1 MASVAGDGKKGANLK
16 AILIILTLGAAIF
29 VSGCHATSTTNPAA
43 SATATNSI
51 MKFPLQRTEAEWRK
65 ILTPEQYHVLRE
77 AGTERAFT
85 GKYTDTKTPGEYRCA
100 ACGEILFKSDDKFD
114 SHCGWPSFS
123 EIAAQGKVIER
134 VDTSYG
140 MKRTEV
146 LCANCGSHLGHVFDD
161 GPGPKGLRYCI
172 NSASIDL
179 ADTNAPTF
187 KVPEKN

>member
-1 MASVAGDGKKGANLK
+1 MLA
-16 AILIILTLGAAIF
+16 LGAVAF
-29 VSGCHATSTTNPAA
+29 VTGCNAAPTNSPAA
-43 SATATNSI
+43 RNDLTNTNNT
-51 MKFPLQRTEAEWRK
+51 MKFPLQRTEEEWRK
-65 ILTPEQYHVLRE
+65 LLTPEQYHVLRE

-123 EIAAQGKVIER
+123 EVAAQGKVFEHK
-134 VDTSYG
+134 DTSYG
-140 MKRTEV
+140 MIRTEV

-172 NSASIDL
+172 NSASIDMK
-179 ADTNAPTF
+179 DTNLPTW
-187 KVPEKN
+187 KKPEQK

>member
-1 MASVAGDGKKGANLK
+1 MKQLFI
-16 AILIILTLGAAIF
+16 ILILGAVAF
-29 VSGCHATSTTNPAA
+29 VTGCNAAPTNSPAA
-43 SATATNSI
+43 RNNLTETNST
-51 MKFPLQRTEAEWRK
+51 MKFPLQRTEEEWRK
-65 ILTPEQYHVLRE
+65 MLTPEQYHVLRE

-85 GKYTDTKTPGEYRCA
+85 GKYWDSKTPGEYHCA
-100 ACGEILFKSDDKFD
+100 ACGELLFKSDDKFD

-134 VDTSYG
+134 KDTSFG
-140 MKRTEV
+140 MVRTEV

-179 ADTNAPTF
+179 GDTNSSTWKPAD
-187 KVPEKN
+187 KK